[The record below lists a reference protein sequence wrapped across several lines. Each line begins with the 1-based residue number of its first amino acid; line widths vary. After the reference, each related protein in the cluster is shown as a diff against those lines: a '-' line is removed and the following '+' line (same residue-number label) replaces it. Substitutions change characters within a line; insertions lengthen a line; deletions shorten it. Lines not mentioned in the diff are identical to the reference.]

1 MKFYDTVY
9 CFLWKVF
16 WTLVV
21 HLQIEFDLPDV
32 VKKQQHKK
40 KMMKE
45 WIETLVKRAIN
56 KSKKQVYLALHE
68 VRRFHNNSWSS
79 NDALQIDGTYWSTC
93 KCHFY
98 SISCI
103 QLATVFQR
111 LNILSLIE
119 KSVPHYACALS

>member
-1 MKFYDTVY
+1 
-9 CFLWKVF
+9 
-16 WTLVV
+16 LVV

-68 VRRFHNNSWSS
+68 VRRFHNNS
-79 NDALQIDGTYWSTC
+79 
-93 KCHFY
+93 
-98 SISCI
+98 
-103 QLATVFQR
+103 
-111 LNILSLIE
+111 
-119 KSVPHYACALS
+119 